1 MDFEAILRMAKGGTV
16 SGRAPIIITA
26 SDMDARSGDV
36 FAVADS
42 EKRILAETQ
51 RLADREQAARAE
63 RGREALD
70 EMNKDDVDGLL
81 GEIRKDVLRYCKY
94 RRLGAAK
101 GASKRAV
108 ARKDAAATAAAGDV
122 AEDTAIGEGIGT
134 KAHRAPGAM
143 AFVSQGTRA
152 MAGKSRMPQDTAPPV
167 REISPAERAAQR
179 ADAGAAQVDPS
190 KSTDEQVK
198 QQIIKAAA
206 TLDTMA
212 TGMSAEKQR
221 NIGSA
226 KRLIDLVM
234 KSRGEEDSEAGI
246 RALMPKSTD
255 RNQMLAHGLAHLA
268 VAKAHGHDVARRH
281 FSSEWGV
288 HESMELEGEVV
299 AEAAPKTMDSGYDM
313 SAYPLKQGVSKA
325 AAKMIHAKIRAG
337 VPADPIGEGEID
349 EGVFSKVVAGG
360 KGLLGKMGVGPHKPG
375 AAVAVGGKPA
385 RIVSPGV
392 FNTTV
397 QTADPRRKNYVQSG
411 DVPADAIESVAAD
424 DENIV
429 GEAVAKTMDSGYDM
443 SEYPL
448 KQGVSK
454 AAAKMI
460 LAKKRGITS
469 GTVAETADGA
479 TSMKNVAFCPN
490 CKTYQS
496 RGKLTLRADDTDF
509 TCKDQAACKDRED
522 SGSGARPGVHDESK
536 HGWPTNPYTD
546 AFSGHVQDGICWQ
559 SGLKAP
565 CGCFACNAA
574 AKRGIEAVKK
584 ADQEKTERK
593 KPTPEK
599 LTPEEKRNEWLE
611 IALGESEAK
620 PGEQQCEFD
629 PCGVKCKRK
638 ASHIA
643 DLGHGLKIPT
653 CSKHINDWKDDVKK
667 TPIVAKEPAGVT
679 AEATGSPSR
688 YVGPAAVPSFAG
700 KPAPQQAAPTNAP
713 VVGQPRDVIRAAA
726 PEPPV
731 KVPPP
736 PPRPTPVNGQNKPVM
751 ADVFSDALSGFNSTV
766 IVAEAHKPTH
776 QTLPYG
782 GKPTVVKHPFLAR
795 LKK

>member
-134 KAHRAPGAM
+134 KAHRAPGAR

-313 SAYPLKQGVSKA
+313 SVYPLKQGVSKA

-337 VPADPIGEGEID
+337 VPADPIGEDEID
-349 EGVFSKVVAGG
+349 EGVIAKVVAGG
-360 KGLLGKMGVGPHKPG
+360 KGLLGKMGIGPHKPG
-375 AAVAVGGKPA
+375 AAVTVGGKPA
-385 RIVSPGV
+385 RVVSPGV

-397 QTADPRRKNYVQSG
+397 QTADPRRKNYVRSG

-479 TSMKNVAFCPN
+479 TSVCSKCGTF
-490 CKTYQS
+490 QS
-496 RGKLTLRADDTDF
+496 TSEMQLDPHDEHDADLS
-509 TCKDQAACKDRED
+509 CKDRTACKDRAK
-522 SGSGARPGVHDESK
+522 SGSGAQPGVHDEAAAGACK
-536 HGWPTNPYTD
+536 TCGG
-546 AFSGHVQDGICWQ
+546 SGVTYGLVQPHFPG
-559 SGLKAP
+559 SGFNSGAMEQVP
-565 CGCFACNAA
+565 CAACN
-574 AKRGIEAVKK
+574 
-584 ADQEKTERK
+584 
-593 KPTPEK
+593 PEGSRSAIATREFNLK
-599 LTPEEKRNEWLE
+599 MSKFPKTPEERRNEWLE
-611 IALGESEAK
+611 IAFGKS
-620 PGEQQCEFD
+620 
-629 PCGVKCKRK
+629 V
-638 ASHIA
+638 
-643 DLGHGLKIPT
+643 
-653 CSKHINDWKDDVKK
+653 
-667 TPIVAKEPAGVT
+667 GVT
-679 AEATGSPSR
+679 AETTGSPSR
-688 YVGPAAVPSFAG
+688 SIGSVAVPSFAG
-700 KPAPQQAAPTNAP
+700 KRAPQQAAPTNAP